1 MAIDILKE
9 LGVSAEDA
17 EKTVV
22 VYYNS
27 KLNEKTMERMQ
38 SKLAEISK
46 RLNVLIVE
54 AIDI

>member
-17 EKTVV
+17 ERTVV